1 MVPGSGLQP
10 DSPDDVVGALGVA
23 GDDAAGEADVPT
35 GPQQAGEPGGDPYDW
50 YQRAMSLLDAG
61 SPEAALQLIE
71 RLLAI
76 EPGSSSVREAHAR
89 ALFDARRYEEAA
101 RAFESILEQS
111 PDDDYAHFGLGMC
124 LWRRQLFVRARDEL
138 AMAFV
143 MRPSRSEYARAL
155 SQVKA
160 TLRARIADGLPLNGP
175 LGGDRAR

>member
-1 MVPGSGLQP
+1 MRRPDCPGE
-10 DSPDDVVGALGVA
+10 VVGALGVP
-23 GDDAAGEADVPT
+23 GDEEVGEPDVPT
-35 GPQQAGEPGGDPYDW
+35 SPQRTSEPAGDPYDW
-50 YQRAMSLLDAG
+50 YHRAVSLLDAG

-76 EPGSSSVREAHAR
+76 EPGSSSVREAQAR

-124 LWRRQLFVRARDEL
+124 LWRRQMFVRARDEL

-143 MRPSRSEYARAL
+143 MRPGRSEYARAL

-160 TLRARIADGLPLNGP
+160 TLRARIVDGLPLNGP
-175 LGGDRAR
+175 LGGDRTP